1 MCDGTA
7 FLNCLTYYQSE
18 LVPHL
23 LRLQV
28 LPIALT
34 LLSEPSARAAEALRE
49 LVRLV
54 QALSCC
60 EEAAELICAQSD
72 SAAVLLA
79 LFVFLSDDQDAIATC
94 EILENVWQTNVWQFK
109 TVAALPSGGS
119 KIEREAAAKDF
130 LAAALPRL
138 ARRRE
143 HDGGED
149 SSGEGGAAHD
159 AEMSTTLGEVLER
172 CLLLLHPLLRRHLLA
187 QGEGAQEVGEEEN
200 FAGSAVWWLVGRVI
214 ERVLEVLRQVQR
226 EWQAARVLCAPVAQP
241 QPRCGTSASWH
252 ADSNALAHASGCVQL
267 LLVHLVTQCARVSSA
282 SCACQALAHVSTRV
296 SPLAQHACGVSP
308 LAHHPCHDPG
318 VWP

>member
-60 EEAAELICAQSD
+60 EEAAELIAAQSD
-72 SAAVLLA
+72 SAAVLLS

-94 EILENVWQTNVWQFK
+94 EILENVWQSK
-109 TVAALPSGGS
+109 TVAAVLDCHTL
-119 KIEREAAAKDF
+119 EREAAAEDL

-143 HDGGED
+143 HDGGEE
-149 SSGEGGAAHD
+149 SSGEGGPAHH
-159 AEMSTTLGEVLER
+159 AEISTTLGEVLER
-172 CLLLLHPLLRRHLLA
+172 CLLLLHPLLRSHLLA
-187 QGEGAQEVGEEEN
+187 QGEGAQEVGEEEDL
-200 FAGSAVWWLVGRVI
+200 ASSAVWWLMVHVI
-214 ERVLEVLRQVQR
+214 ERVLEILRQGQR
-226 EWQAARVLCAPVAQP
+226 EWQAARVLSAPVAHP

-252 ADSNALAHASGCVQL
+252 TDSDALAHASVCVQL
-267 LLVHLVTQCARVSSA
+267 LLVHLVTQWARVASA
-282 SCACQALAHVSTRV
+282 SCACQALAHVSTGA
-296 SPLAQHACGVSP
+296 SPRPQHACGVCP
-308 LAHHPCHDPG
+308 RPHHPCHTPG
-318 VWP
+318 V